1 MHKLLA
7 ISLGMALISAT
18 SAPKKPKIWILGDS
32 TASIWP
38 ASAYPQMGWA
48 QVLQDRLYADS
59 AEVQDKAL
67 AGRSSKSFLTDP
79 VGWPAFKDLIA
90 AGDYMVIQFG
100 HNDEKT
106 DPTLSTLPG
115 STFEQYLSIYI
126 DFARKVGAV
135 PILATSI
142 QRDFWN
148 SDGKTL
154 TQSHVIAGRGD
165 YPQAVRNLAVSKNVA
180 LVDMTKL
187 TNGYLEGIGKDAAT
201 KLFVDNAHPNET
213 GAKAFAKLFT
223 DNLVMQKI
231 VPIAAWV
238 KGSTVSIVPGAAS
251 GRPGESVFKG
261 NGVVRIE
268 CKETVS
274 AFSILNMKGEV
285 ENDRG
290 RVGEGNT
297 LTLTSKSGNPLA
309 PGKYILR
316 YQVSGSASR
325 SALIETR

>member
-1 MHKLLA
+1 MHKLLV

-18 SAPKKPKIWILGDS
+18 FPRKKPRIWILGDS

-48 QVLQDRLYADS
+48 QVLQERLHPDS

-67 AGRSSKSFLTDP
+67 AGRSSKSFLTDGS
-79 VGWPAFKDLIA
+79 GWPAFKDLIT

-106 DPTLSTLPG
+106 DPALSTLPG
-115 STFEQYLSIYI
+115 STFEQHLSIYI
-126 DFARKVGAV
+126 DFARKVGAI

-142 QRDFWN
+142 QRNYWN

-154 TQSHVIAGRGD
+154 SQSHVIAGRGD
-165 YPQAVRNLAVSKNVA
+165 YPQAVRNLAASKNVA

-187 TNGYLEGIGKDAAT
+187 TNDYLEGIGKTAAT
-201 KLFVDNAHPNET
+201 RLFVDAAHPNET

-223 DNLVMQKI
+223 DNLVLQKI
-231 VPIAAWV
+231 VLIATWV
-238 KGSTVSIVPGAAS
+238 KGSTVSIAPGAALGRS
-251 GRPGESVFKG
+251 GEAVFQG
-261 NGVVRIE
+261 NGVVRID
-268 CKETVS
+268 CKERIS

-290 RVGEGNT
+290 RVGEGNI
-297 LTLTSKSGNPLA
+297 LSLTSKSGNPLA

-325 SALIETR
+325 SVSIETR